1 MAQAEPHTSDGQ
13 KIGADKLIL
22 GVLAVLIIGALFYV
36 TSQRQQALRGSPVGL
51 NGLQVWLSSQEQESQ
66 SFVGGWRLNT
76 DTIGLLVVPLYDT
89 DLTAD
94 RDLPQ
99 SQQELIVQQ
108 DEYDLLLNVVQDK
121 AREVPTLLV
130 LPKWRSGM
138 RLTGLVHP
146 LLLVDRDKLAQTLDG
161 VLNVDELK
169 LSYGRQPF
177 ASFPYQLSNGENQE
191 ATTYAAQMFSAQG
204 CAPILGTDEAMI
216 LGSCPLAVAGLEAT
230 VLVLSDPDLINNH
243 GLALGDNAFVVADLF
258 ARFAAD
264 KSVIIDYS
272 RDNWL
277 TRIEDQVQRDR
288 TWDDLKR
295 FFAPPFALMWIGFLI
310 AAFLTLWRAALRFG
324 PLHPEHNSIGASK
337 MMAIDARARLM
348 RLSNRDGALVT
359 DYSKARL
366 AATATALFGA
376 VHARALSNP
385 EAFLAYTQRRHPEH
399 AKALTEA
406 LNLMWS
412 MPDSTT
418 PAQAMAAVADLDR
431 ILEKI
436 THDT

>member
-1 MAQAEPHTSDGQ
+1 
-13 KIGADKLIL
+13 
-22 GVLAVLIIGALFYV
+22 
-36 TSQRQQALRGSPVGL
+36 
-51 NGLQVWLSSQEQESQ
+51 
-66 SFVGGWRLNT
+66 
-76 DTIGLLVVPLYDT
+76 
-89 DLTAD
+89 
-94 RDLPQ
+94 
-99 SQQELIVQQ
+99 
-108 DEYDLLLNVVQDK
+108 
-121 AREVPTLLV
+121 
-130 LPKWRSGM
+130 M

-146 LLLVDRDKLAQTLDG
+146 LLLVDRDKLAQTLDR
-161 VLNVDELK
+161 LLDVDDFM

-177 ASFPYQLSNGENQE
+177 VSFPYQSSSGEAQE

-204 CAPILGTDEAMI
+204 CAPILGTEEAMI
-216 LGSCPLAVAGLEAT
+216 LGSCPLAMAGLETT

-243 GLALGDNAFVVADLF
+243 GLALGDNAFVAADLLT
-258 ARFAAD
+258 RLAAD

-272 RDNWL
+272 HDNWL
-277 TRIEDQVQRDR
+277 SRAENQVQRDR
-288 TWDDLKR
+288 TWADLKR
-295 FFAPPFALMWIGFLI
+295 FFAPPFALMWIGFAV
-310 AAFLTLWRAALRFG
+310 AAFLMFWRAALRFG

-337 MMAIDARARLM
+337 MMAIGARARLM

-366 AATATALFGA
+366 AATATTLFGA

-399 AKALTEA
+399 ANALTET

-412 MPDSTT
+412 MPDSTM
-418 PAQAMAAVADLDR
+418 PAQAMAAVAELDR